1 MKDFDKWN
9 EVKKN
14 TDLDTRKIGL
24 KPREIF
30 WAKLGENVGFEQNG
44 KGENFARPVI
54 VVRKLTSELF
64 LGIPLTST
72 IKEGNYFHPFEY
84 TNHSNGTVQN
94 TALILQIKVFSIRRL
109 MNKTGMVRE
118 EDFEAIIEK
127 SKGLF
132 SPT

>member
-9 EVKKN
+9 EVKKDTEVN
-14 TDLDTRKIGL
+14 TRKIGI

-72 IKEGNYFHPFEY
+72 IKEGNYFHAFEY

-109 MNKTGMVRE
+109 MNKTGMVKE
-118 EDFEAIIEK
+118 EDFKAIIEK